1 MAHMKLKTHKG
12 AAKRFRRTASGKI
25 QRGHAS
31 MRHNLTKKARK
42 RKRQNDLDTLVSA
55 ADRARVRKML
65 PYG

>member
-1 MAHMKLKTHKG
+1 MKLKTHKG

-31 MRHNLTKKARK
+31 MRHNLTKKSKK
-42 RKRQNDLDTLVSA
+42 RKRQNDLNTLVSA
-55 ADRARVRKML
+55 ADRGRVRKML